1 MKNYYEL
8 LLALVVSGQEED
20 MKALL
25 ERLEKIINAEGGV
38 VDQVQRLDRKEFAY
52 PHNHL
57 KAAHYVNIVMTAE
70 PSAVAKIR
78 QKLALIEE
86 VSLQNYLRKGTVTT
100 EVSTTKVKPARKKAA
115 VAA

>member
-8 LLALVVSGQEED
+8 LLALVVTGQEEE

-25 ERLEKIINAEGGV
+25 ERVEKVINAEGGT
-38 VDQVQRLDRKEFAY
+38 VDQLQRLDRKEFSY
-52 PHNHL
+52 PHRHL

-70 PSAVAKIR
+70 AAAVEKIR
-78 QKLALIEE
+78 QKLTLIEE
-86 VSLQNYLRKGTVTT
+86 VTLQNYFRKGTAAA
-100 EVSTTKVKPARKKAA
+100 SIPKVKTARKKAA